1 MNKKQFLTVCLSL
14 LACLLAGCRDEMAEV
29 TPDGHPDGSIV
40 LSISTESKADT
51 RTVLQG
57 SHDLHHV
64 EKVYAVLYQGN
75 GDDAAYVYHQILTTP
90 DGKEWNP
97 KAEAD
102 GGQQQTKEFALTA
115 TRELENGT
123 YTLLCV
129 GLDDQSGE
137 VYGLSVGSTG
147 NSLPGF
153 LAAGKKL
160 SDAKA
165 ILASGKNTH
174 EAELFAGWASF
185 GYNKNAVNPVEVE
198 MRRRVTGVYAFLK
211 DIPVMIGGDTL
222 KTLRLVLGQY
232 PNSRIALARKELKQ
246 DIPDNQWTD
255 YGDTPQ
261 TDDASKVLATLP
273 ISSIAK
279 PNKSTGLYMI
289 GKEYTEA
296 TKLPPFT
303 VLMSAYILPQAENKL
318 SIEVCG
324 EGGKLLKTFA
334 IKTESGAETIA
345 FRPNHVYHIGTRD
358 VDSER
363 PVSLAGDRLKLE
375 VSEWSEVTVDTEFPS
390 VPLHANVKPG
400 TGKNLGKYIYD
411 CINTIDTLVISP
423 SLLKYEWT
431 LTMTDTTDYPAVVPA
446 VEHNTS
452 WLYFSKGK
460 DADGNDIW
468 ASEVSSDD
476 FWDGKGNEKEV
487 RIPFIMNDYV
497 VKHYPT
503 MDNGITIYEDEIKN
517 DFRTAKI
524 TLTTPESGQSDS
536 IFINQYNAIQVQSK
550 QHNTVGFSRFDFGVV
565 RDKDGE
571 VVEQG
576 FLGIWGYHGTYLASV
591 YDNQLDDRITED
603 GKFCYEDINKF
614 EDAWGTD
621 QTGLKDQPAVRFSH
635 YSAVEYY
642 PNTASGVENQVA
654 DDFWYLPAR
663 QELYDFFKDV
673 VMKNNSIAGVG
684 SMTINTNDKNEGFY
698 WSATANGVEGLIH
711 RSFCQGLRPDG
722 KWWVNFDDAFDTRE
736 LRDERGYARRAR
748 HYAD

>member
-51 RTVLQG
+51 RTVLKG

-64 EKVYAVLYQGN
+64 EKVYAVLYQGK
-75 GDDAAYVYHQILTTP
+75 GDDAAYVCHQILTTP

-147 NSLPGF
+147 NSLPAF
-153 LAAGKKL
+153 LASGKKF
-160 SDAKA
+160 SDAMA
-165 ILASGKNTH
+165 VLASGKNTH
-174 EAELFAGWASF
+174 QAELFAGWSSF

-222 KTLRLVLGQY
+222 KVLRLVMENH

-261 TDDASKVLATLP
+261 TDDASKVLDTLP

-303 VLMSAYILPQAENKL
+303 VLMSAYILPQAENEL
-318 SIEVCG
+318 SIEAYG
-324 EGGKLLKTFA
+324 EGDKLLKTFM
-334 IKTESGAETIA
+334 IKTESGAEAIS

-358 VDSER
+358 ADSER
-363 PVSLAGDRLKLE
+363 PATLAGDRLKLE
-375 VSEWSEVTVDTEFPS
+375 VSEWSKVSVDTEFPS
-390 VPLHANVKPG
+390 VPLQADVESG

-431 LTMTDTTDYPAVVPA
+431 LTMTDTTDYPKFDQEVK
-446 VEHNTS
+446 HNTS

-460 DADGNDIW
+460 DANGNDIW
-468 ASEVSSDD
+468 ASEVSSKD
-476 FWDGKGNEKEV
+476 FLDGKGHEKEV

-503 MDNGITIYEDEIKN
+503 MGNGIIVYGDKIKN
-517 DFRTAKI
+517 DFRTARI
-524 TLTTPESGQSDS
+524 LLTTPESGQSDS
-536 IFINQYNAIQVQSK
+536 IFISQYNAIQVQSR
-550 QHNTVGFSRFDFGVV
+550 QHGSVGFSRFDFGVE

-571 VVEQG
+571 PQRQG
-576 FLGIWGYHGTYLASV
+576 FMGIWGYYKTANPSIYGGNHSETDV
-591 YDNQLDDRITED
+591 QQD
-603 GKFCYEDINKF
+603 GKVSYRDMEANKSDDI
-614 EDAWGTD
+614 WGKEETP
-621 QTGLKDQPAVRFSH
+621 LEYQPVVR
-635 YSAVEYY
+635 YSYY
-642 PNTASGVENQVA
+642 PAKEYINEGGNMSNGVASEY
-654 DDFWYLPAR
+654 WYLPSLY
-663 QELYDFFKDV
+663 ELYDFFTDV
-673 VMKNNSIAGVG
+673 VVKD
-684 SMTINTNDKNEGFY
+684 NTVSKVVVDGAY
-698 WSATANGVEGLIH
+698 WSSTATLLVTDNGYKAY
-711 RSFCQGLRPDG
+711 CQKLLSNG
-722 KWWVNFDDAFDTRE
+722 KLWHSDPNHEADWTR
-736 LRDERGYARRAR
+736 LKRDEKCYARRAR